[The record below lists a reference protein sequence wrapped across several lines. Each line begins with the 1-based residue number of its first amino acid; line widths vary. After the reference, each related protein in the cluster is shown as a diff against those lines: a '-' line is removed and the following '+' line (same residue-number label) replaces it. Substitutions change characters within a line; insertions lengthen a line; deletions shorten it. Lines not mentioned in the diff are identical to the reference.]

1 MLKLKQYDCGCQKCY
16 CLTPVFDQNNICA
29 ECIYGIHEGVK
40 N

>member
-29 ECIYGIHEGVK
+29 ECIYGIHEGLK